1 MKYIPLLFALLASCA
16 MSEDQLRK
24 EAKECVAAAYTVN
37 DQGVVGDPTDKQT
50 KECWAAYNKRAERL
64 FEIREEKRK
73 AREISEY
80 YSNLCGNK
88 IPVFEKWSRTR
99 KRFLGCID
107 EF

>member
-80 YSNLCGNK
+80 YSNLCG
-88 IPVFEKWSRTR
+88 IRF
-99 KRFLGCID
+99 RFLRSGAAPGKD
-107 EF
+107 FLAA